1 MSISIIEVG
10 SRFGTWYDRRASAH
24 RERVV
29 PHLDD
34 ATVRA
39 RLFLWGAG
47 NVISARAASGGVR
60 PNRPSPT
67 SFPEPSTRHIRLCA
81 RTLSS
86 CTTTSAHDALLP
98 PVQGSQLLCAQQTP
112 RGQPA
117 ISQPLAPLN
126 TWHMY
131 RSTTSAERRAYA
143 MRTWVLGSW
152 PTRKCC
158 QPTHHTC
165 ALPADPCGNCRI
177 AL

>member
-60 PNRPSPT
+60 PNRPYYGC
-67 SFPEPSTRHIRLCA
+67 HCD
-81 RTLSS
+81 SS
-86 CTTTSAHDALLP
+86 SS
-98 PVQGSQLLCAQQTP
+98 GSDCHA
-112 RGQPA
+112 
-117 ISQPLAPLN
+117 
-126 TWHMY
+126 
-131 RSTTSAERRAYA
+131 
-143 MRTWVLGSW
+143 
-152 PTRKCC
+152 
-158 QPTHHTC
+158 
-165 ALPADPCGNCRI
+165 
-177 AL
+177 